1 MFYFR
6 LFYILDNYFFFL
18 VFFSF
23 YIILCFY
30 FLYLLYLIKVIYF
43 LSSLVFVLPFLTSSF
58 FHFFHFFFFLFFL
71 LLIVLSSRASS
82 TVLHSCSFFPVNLS
96 FLLLFRSFPSTSFV
110 SCHAF
115 ASFFLSHV
123 SSYLFRSFLFFF
135 QILSGLL
142 SMFLPLLSGI
152 PGTSPLLRFS
162 LPLSSLSLSRLFRG
176 LVSLALIF
184 LHSLLCIREGSFYI
198 FNWPLLFSFAFFLK
212 LLLFKPSSWKQV
224 WNLSNYFCL
233 SLSLWFRYFCYF
245 FASPFF
251 YCLSTF
257 IWYIFFGKILFIIF
271 SILPMIYHL
280 SFIISFLIL
289 HYFFLLLHYYHPPL
303 VLTIFPLLSPLSYF
317 TLIHSSS
324 SSFSSPFHFP
334 PLSFTSF
341 LERATRIHSAS
352 KYETRLEFQ
361 RRWGIR
367 DLEALEASLWIA
379 A

>member
-1 MFYFR
+1 MYLR
-6 LFYILDNYFFFL
+6 I
-18 VFFSF
+18 SF
-23 YIILCFY
+23 D
-30 FLYLLYLIKVIYF
+30 
-43 LSSLVFVLPFLTSSF
+43 P
-58 FHFFHFFFFLFFL
+58 FFFFLDSLRTSFHVFAPF
-71 LLIVLSSRASS
+71 IWNSWHFSASS
-82 TVLHSCSFFPVNLS
+82 
-96 FLLLFRSFPSTSFV
+96 
-110 SCHAF
+110 
-115 ASFFLSHV
+115 FLSPH
-123 SSYLFRSFLFFF
+123 
-135 QILSGLL
+135 LL
-142 SMFLPLLSGI
+142 
-152 PGTSPLLRFS
+152 
-162 LPLSSLSLSRLFRG
+162 SLSLSRLFRG

-198 FNWPLLFSFAFFLK
+198 FNWPLLFSFAFFLNFFFLNR
-212 LLLFKPSSWKQV
+212 LLGNRYEIYPITSASLF
-224 WNLSNYFCL
+224 F
-233 SLSLWFRYFCYF
+233 LWFRYFCYF